1 MISTLYLVISAKNP
15 TNISITSGA
24 AQEVHFLRAFLKRSE
39 ETSETS
45 VQVHFHHLSSFS
57 LFFRLQGK
65 TVDLAIQAVASWHSQ
80 GIQAL
85 QATLI
90 SSFSGSTWW
99 REILGVAMAHYN
111 LNHGRLMPFT
121 CSDTQTHF
129 HY

>member
-15 TNISITSGA
+15 TKISMTSGA
-24 AQEVHFLRAFLKRSE
+24 AQEVHFLRAFFRRSE

-57 LFFRLQGK
+57 LFFQLQGK

-85 QATLI
+85 QATLRI
-90 SSFSGSTWW
+90 FF
-99 REILGVAMAHYN
+99 RVN
-111 LNHGRLMPFT
+111 LVEGKSWGLPWHT
-121 CSDTQTHF
+121 TI
-129 HY
+129 